1 MYLTIAYLN
10 NPKTNIDAA
19 AKLMSIYFKD
29 ICAKSKKISPNFYA
43 LVAKDEK
50 CNITNFCCLKT
61 CQEKNSWYPPQCA
74 VAAFAG
80 LWNNGI
86 DILMISKEKYKA
98 SPHLDAHSHNA
109 YILYYFIH
117 KQKLFF
123 R

>member
-1 MYLTIAYLN
+1 MFFNLSFEFKTMSANIAF
-10 NPKTNIDAA
+10 
-19 AKLMSIYFKD
+19 SE
-29 ICAKSKKISPNFYA
+29 KSKKISPNFYA

-98 SPHLDAHSHNA
+98 SPNLDIHSYNA
-109 YILYYFIH
+109 YNLYSVFQV
-117 KQKLFF
+117 KQ
-123 R
+123 